1 MLMDEFNSWRLDPN
15 NGSSLGEENSENNF
29 SIFYQQYSVGKGFM
43 TMLSVLAHQVY
54 ELQVVVEGL
63 IEDIG
68 N

>member
-1 MLMDEFNSWRLDPN
+1 
-15 NGSSLGEENSENNF
+15 
-29 SIFYQQYSVGKGFM
+29 
-43 TMLSVLAHQVY
+43 MLSVLAHQVY